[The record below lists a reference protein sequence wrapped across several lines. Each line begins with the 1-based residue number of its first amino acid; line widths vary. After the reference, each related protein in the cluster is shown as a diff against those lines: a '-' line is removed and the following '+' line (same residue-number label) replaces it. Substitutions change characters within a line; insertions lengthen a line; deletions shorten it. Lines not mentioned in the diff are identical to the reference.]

1 MKECVSLRTQIN
13 RDANAVDTL
22 QEMLARGRK
31 SCASF
36 HSINFPN
43 DRDWIYR
50 QVGRNQLPLRI
61 PNPTSPPYPSG
72 IDSTKTNREV
82 SRACKFKRTG
92 SLFTRGEP
100 RSNFNVLFKKE
111 KGNNR
116 AIPFFS
122 KRFSRRSILQYPYKL
137 RYEFSAVTRNVNV
150 RYGSRCGYLRG
161 RFQFFTKFRDR
172 HFMRNGTYSNFPA
185 YAGNFM
191 IRKFHN

>member
-72 IDSTKTNREV
+72 TQRRRIERYPERASSRERALFLAEESHGV
-82 SRACKFKRTG
+82 ILMYYSRKKRVTIVP
-92 SLFTRGEP
+92 SH
-100 RSNFNVLFKKE
+100 
-111 KGNNR
+111 
-116 AIPFFS
+116 
-122 KRFSRRSILQYPYKL
+122 FSRSVFLG
-137 RYEFSAVTRNVNV
+137 A
-150 RYGSRCGYLRG
+150 
-161 RFQFFTKFRDR
+161 RFFNIRISYD
-172 HFMRNGTYSNFPA
+172 MSFPP
-185 YAGNFM
+185 
-191 IRKFHN
+191 